1 MLSTYCDAM
10 LLRGDLRH
18 CVTMHPSGCFSRRE
32 ADRQNQKALRNL
44 SVAFTKDGINYFT
57 LGKEL
62 AQAGPKAVDLTFS
75 YNMTTGGV
83 SHAER
88 SPAIAMQPL
97 IATQRADAMPLHTT
111 AVFHLYQIP
120 L

>member
-1 MLSTYCDAM
+1 MQVRD
-10 LLRGDLRH
+10 DLRH

-44 SVAFTKDGINYFT
+44 SVAFTRDGINYFT

-75 YNMTTGGV
+75 YNMTTGEV
-83 SHAER
+83 SHAEWV
-88 SPAIAMQPL
+88 ACDC
-97 IATQRADAMPLHTT
+97 DAASHCYSKSRCDALAHYGRIP
-111 AVFHLYQIP
+111 LYQIP